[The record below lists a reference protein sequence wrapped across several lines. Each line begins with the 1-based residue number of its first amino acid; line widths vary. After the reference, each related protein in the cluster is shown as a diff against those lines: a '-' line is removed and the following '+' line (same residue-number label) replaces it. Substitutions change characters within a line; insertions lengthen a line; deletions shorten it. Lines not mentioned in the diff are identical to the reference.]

1 MQCFFPPLT
10 EAFLAIYRLY
20 KYFISR
26 VCVCV
31 NERTKLHFRADNF
44 TTNKDISTAESV
56 CNAP

>member
-1 MQCFFPPLT
+1 MQCFFPLT

-26 VCVCV
+26 VCV
-31 NERTKLHFRADNF
+31 NERTKLHFRVDNF
-44 TTNKDISTAESV
+44 TTNKDISRAESV